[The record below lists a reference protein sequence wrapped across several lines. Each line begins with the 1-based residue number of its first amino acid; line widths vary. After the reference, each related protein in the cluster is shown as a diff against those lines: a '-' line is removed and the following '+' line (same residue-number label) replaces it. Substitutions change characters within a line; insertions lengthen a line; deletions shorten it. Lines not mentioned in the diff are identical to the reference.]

1 MVTCRFPDLRK
12 QIASASRLFHEVLID
27 RREHGLQRSL
37 QALSPAAY
45 TDFSLSK
52 ATSKLK
58 RPAQCKLP
66 LRSADSGWARSDAD
80 KETAFAKGK
89 VYFAH
94 FQKCDYAD
102 EKLPI

>member
-12 QIASASRLFHEVLID
+12 QIASVSRLFHEVLID
-27 RREHGLQRSL
+27 QREYGLQRSL
-37 QALSPAAY
+37 QALPPAAY

-58 RPAQCKLP
+58 RPAQLS